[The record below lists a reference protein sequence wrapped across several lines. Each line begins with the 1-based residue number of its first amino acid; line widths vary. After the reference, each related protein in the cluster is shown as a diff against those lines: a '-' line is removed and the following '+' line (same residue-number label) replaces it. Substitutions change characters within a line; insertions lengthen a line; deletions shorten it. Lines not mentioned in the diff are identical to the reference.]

1 MSSDRIRANIK
12 ARLSLRDPQADSLD
26 ILADVLERISFD
38 REPDLDKVLAVIQAQ
53 YPDVTDFERDFPS
66 LCFAIATGVGKTRL
80 MGAFIAY
87 LYLTGRS
94 RNAFVLAPNTTIY
107 EKLRRDF
114 DPKHSKYVF
123 KGIAE
128 LAQNRPVIVTGDDWD
143 KSGLLLEGAQRNGGL
158 VVNIFN
164 VDKIN
169 KDKGRVKRL
178 HEYLGQAYFDYLAE
192 LPDLVLIMDEAHR
205 YRASSGAAM
214 KAIADLDPVIGLELT
229 ATPMSTGAK
238 PKRFKNVIYD
248 YSLGRAMADGYVK
261 EPAVAT
267 RADFDPKKFTG
278 ENGAKQLQRIKLE
291 DGIHCH
297 ENVKAELD
305 IYHRQTGKPK
315 VQPFML
321 VVATDTDH
329 ARELQ
334 AIIEAEDF
342 FGGHYKGRVIQV
354 HSGLTGVETEEAT
367 QKLLAVET
375 DGKTDVVIHVNK
387 LKEGWDVTNLYTI
400 VPLRAS
406 ASEILT
412 EQTLGR
418 GLRLPYGTRTGV
430 EAIDTLTVIAHD
442 RFKEVVE
449 AARDPNSIVAI
460 KKTII
465 IGGDGD
471 VSDTGAESLVV
482 PSAAEAASSG
492 SMAGFGEGMQ
502 APYIIESP
510 EEREAAQV
518 AIQVIQSDY
527 ERALKRGFGQ
537 LGEAATQSELTR
549 KVSAILER
557 PQGQLDGIVPKVD
570 VGSVVAKVVANVTAL
585 TIEIP
590 RIVVLPKG
598 DVNFHYADFDL
609 NGLDGVARQPI
620 SDKIMIQRLRDEA
633 RTFLARPLEMERE
646 EHPEN
651 YLVRHLLGFPQIDYD
666 EHADLLMKLCGQ
678 MLRHLRSYLPD
689 ERAVENVLLVHGEDL
704 ARFIF
709 AQMEKHYRET
719 PVEYEAEVTAGFTM
733 LKPQAFKVTSAEAVR
748 NYRVPV
754 VPAGDTK
761 RHVFGGFRRCCYPYQ
776 KFHSNEERE
785 FAVIIDSPNEPSV
798 LKWMKPGAQQFRIE
812 YASGQDYE
820 PDFVVETDSE
830 KIIAEIK
837 RRDEIHDDA
846 VEAKARA
853 AGKWV
858 GYANAH
864 ARQCNGKPWTY
875 ALIPHD
881 AVNAAATLRGL
892 VASHARQELI

>member
-1 MSSDRIRANIK
+1 MNSDRIRANIK

-26 ILADVLERISFD
+26 ILADVLDRMSFNRD
-38 REPDLDKVLAVIQAQ
+38 PDLDKVLGVIQAK
-53 YPDVTDFERDFPS
+53 YPEVTDFERDFPS
-66 LCFAIATGVGKTRL
+66 LCFALATGVGKTRL
-80 MGAFIAY
+80 MGAFISY
-87 LYLTGRS
+87 LYMTERS

-107 EKLRRDF
+107 EKLKRDF
-114 DPKHSKYVF
+114 EPNNPKYVF

-128 LAQNRPVIVTGDDWD
+128 FAQNRPVIVTGDDWD
-143 KSGLLLEGAQRNGGL
+143 KSGLLLDAATRNGGL

-178 HEYLGQAYFDYLAE
+178 HEYLGQAYFDYLAQ

-229 ATPMSTGAK
+229 ATPMSTGTK
-238 PKRFKNVIYD
+238 PKRFRNVIFD
-248 YSLGRAMADGYVK
+248 YGLGRAMADGYVK

-267 RADFDPKKFTG
+267 RSDFDPKKVTP
-278 ENGAKQLQRIKLE
+278 EQLQRIKLE

-315 VQPFML
+315 VHPFML
-321 VVATDTDH
+321 VVATDTEH
-329 ARELQ
+329 AREIQ
-334 AIIEAEDF
+334 TQIEADDF

-406 ASEILT
+406 ASDILT

-418 GLRLPYGTRTGV
+418 GLRLPYGVRTGV
-430 EAIDTLTVIAHD
+430 EAIDTLTIIAHD
-442 RFKEVVE
+442 RFKDVVE

-460 KKTII
+460 RKTVI
-465 IGGDGD
+465 IGDDGD
-471 VSDTGAESLVV
+471 VSTAGAEPLIS
-482 PSAAEAASSG
+482 PSAADAAATG
-492 SMAGFGEGMQ
+492 TMTGFGEEMQ

-510 EEREAAQV
+510 EERETAQV
-518 AIQVIQSDY
+518 AMRIIQSDY
-527 ERALKRGFGQ
+527 ERSMKRGLAQ
-537 LGEAATQSELTR
+537 LGEPANQAALT
-549 KVSAILER
+549 KQVTDALR
-557 PQGQLDGIVPKVD
+557 PAQGQLDGITPTVD
-570 VGSVVAKVVANVTAL
+570 VGSVVSRVIANVTAL

-598 DVNFHYADFDL
+598 DVNFHFADFDL
-609 NGLDGVARQPI
+609 TGLDGIAKQPI

-651 YLVRHLLGFPQIDYD
+651 YIIRHFNLFPQVDYE

-678 MLRHLRSYLPD
+678 MLRHLRSYLAD
-689 ERAVENVLLVHGEDL
+689 DQAVENVLLVHGEDL
-704 ARFIF
+704 ARTIY

-719 PVEYEAEVTAGFTM
+719 PVEFEATVTAGFTL
-733 LKPQAFKVTSAEAVR
+733 LKPQAFKVTGVEAVR
-748 NYRVPV
+748 NYRVAV
-754 VPAGDTK
+754 SPAGDTK

-776 KFHSNEERE
+776 KFDSNEERA
-785 FAVIIDSPNEPSV
+785 FAVIIDSANEPSV
-798 LKWMKPGAQQFRIE
+798 IKWMKPGVQQFRIE

-820 PDFVVETDSE
+820 PDFVVETQTE
-830 KIIAEIK
+830 KIIAEVK
-837 RRDEIHDDA
+837 RKDEMNDDT
-846 VEAKARA
+846 VIAKARA

-864 ARQCNGKPWTY
+864 AKENNGKPWTY

-881 AVNAAATLRGL
+881 AVGPAATLKGL
-892 VASHARQELI
+892 VASHARMQML

>member
-38 REPDLDKVLAVIQAQ
+38 REPDLDKVLTAIQAQ

-66 LCFAIATGVGKTRL
+66 LCFALATGVGKTRL
-80 MGAFIAY
+80 MGAFITY

-114 DPKHSKYVF
+114 DPKDPKYVF

-128 LAQNRPVIVTGDDWD
+128 LAQNLPVIVTGDDWER
-143 KSGLLLEGAQRNGGL
+143 SGLLLEGAERNGGL

-178 HEYLGQAYFDYLAE
+178 HEYLGQAYFDYLAD

-248 YSLGRAMADGYVK
+248 YNLGRAMADGLVK

-267 RADFDPKKFTG
+267 RADFDPKKVT
-278 ENGAKQLQRIKLE
+278 ADQLQRIKLE

-315 VQPFML
+315 VHPFML
-321 VVATDTDH
+321 VVATNTDH

-334 AIIEAEDF
+334 AIIEADDF
-342 FGGHYKGRVIQV
+342 FNGHYKDRVIQV

-367 QKLLAVET
+367 EKLLAVET

-418 GLRLPYGTRTGV
+418 GLRLPYGKRTGV

-442 RFKEVVE
+442 RFREVVE
-449 AARDPNSIVAI
+449 AARDPNSIVSI
-460 KKTII
+460 KKTVV
-465 IGGDGD
+465 IGGDGE
-471 VSDTGAESLVV
+471 VSTEGAESLVV
-482 PSAAEAASSG
+482 PSAAEAASTG
-492 SMAGFGEGMQ
+492 SMSGFGEGLQ
-502 APYIIESP
+502 APYIIEVP
-510 EEREAAQV
+510 DEREAAQV

-537 LGEAATQSELTR
+537 LEEAATKEELTR
-549 KVSAILER
+549 KVASILER
-557 PQGQLDGIVPKVD
+557 PQGTLEGVVPKVD
-570 VGSVVAKVVANVTAL
+570 VGSVVSKVIANVTAL

-598 DVNFHYADFDL
+598 EVNFHYSDFDL
-609 NGLDGVARQPI
+609 AGLDGVAKQPI

-633 RTFLARPLEMERE
+633 RVFLARPLEMERE

-651 YLVRHLLGFPQIDYD
+651 YLVRHLLSFPQIDYD

-689 ERAVENVLLVHGEDL
+689 EYAVENVLLVHGEDL

-709 AQMEKHYRET
+709 AQMQKHYRET
-719 PVEYEAEVTAGFTM
+719 PAEYEAEVTAGFTM
-733 LKPQAFKVTSAEAVR
+733 LKPQAYKVTSAEAVR

-785 FAVIIDSPNEPSV
+785 FAVIIDNPNEPSV
-798 LKWMKPGAQQFRIE
+798 IKWMKPSAQQFRIE

-820 PDFVVETDSE
+820 PDFVVETNSE

-837 RRDEIHDDA
+837 RRDEIHDET
-846 VEAKARA
+846 VQAKARA
-853 AGKWV
+853 ASKWV

-864 ARQCNGKPWTY
+864 ARECNGKPWSY
-875 ALIPHD
+875 VLIPHD
-881 AVNAAATLRGL
+881 DVGPGSTLQGL
-892 VASHARQELI
+892 VASHSRLSLV

>member
-1 MSSDRIRANIK
+1 MSADRIRANIK

-26 ILADVLERISFD
+26 ILANVLERVPFS
-38 REPDLDKVLAVIQAQ
+38 REPDLDKVLAAIQTQ

-80 MGAFIAY
+80 MGAFISY

-107 EKLRRDF
+107 DKLRRDF
-114 DPKHSKYVF
+114 DPKDPKYVF

-128 LAQNRPVIVTGDDWD
+128 LAQNLPVIVTGDDWD
-143 KSGLLLEGAQRNGGL
+143 KSGLLLEGAERNGGL

-178 HEYLGQAYFDYLAE
+178 HEYLGQAYFDYLAD

-248 YSLGRAMADGYVK
+248 YSLGQAMADGYVK

-267 RADFDPKKFTG
+267 RSDFDPKKVTP
-278 ENGAKQLQRIKLE
+278 EQLQRIKLE

-305 IYHRQTGKPK
+305 IYHRQTGKTK
-315 VQPFML
+315 VHPFML
-321 VVATDTDH
+321 VVASDTEH

-334 AIIEAEDF
+334 TIIEADDF
-342 FGGHYKGRVIQV
+342 FGGHYKGRVVQV

-367 QKLLAVET
+367 QKLLAVEK

-442 RFKEVVE
+442 RFREVVE
-449 AARDPNSIVAI
+449 AARDPDSVVAI
-460 KKTII
+460 RKTVI
-465 IGGDGD
+465 IGADGD
-471 VSDTGAESLVV
+471 VSDTGAETLVA

-492 SMAGFGEGMQ
+492 SMAGFGDGMQ
-502 APYIIESP
+502 APFILETP

-537 LGEAATQSELTR
+537 LGEASTQEELTR
-549 KVSAILER
+549 KVAAVLDR
-557 PQGQLDGIVPKVD
+557 PQAQLDGIVPKID
-570 VGSVVAKVVANVTAL
+570 IGSVVAKVVANVTAL

-598 DVNFHYADFDL
+598 DVNFHFGDFDL
-609 NGLDGVARQPI
+609 TGLDGVAKQPI

-633 RTFLARPLEMERE
+633 RSFLARPLELERE
-646 EHPEN
+646 EHSEN
-651 YLVRHLLGFPQIDYD
+651 YLVRHLLNFPQIDYD
-666 EHADLLMKLCGQ
+666 EHAELLMKLCGQ
-678 MLRHLRSYLPD
+678 MVRHLRSYLPD
-689 ERAVENVLLVHGEDL
+689 EHAVENVLLVHGEDL
-704 ARFIF
+704 ARLIF
-709 AQMEKHYRET
+709 AQMQKHYRET

-733 LKPQAFKVTSAEAVR
+733 LKPQAFKVTSADAVR
-748 NYRVPV
+748 NYRVPIL
-754 VPAGDTK
+754 PAGDTK

-776 KFHSNEERE
+776 KFHSNEERA

-820 PDFVVETDSE
+820 PDFVIETKTD
-830 KIIAEIK
+830 KLIAEIK
-837 RRDEIHDDA
+837 RRDELHDDT
-846 VEAKARA
+846 VQAKARA
-853 AGKWV
+853 ATKWV

-881 AVNAAATLRGL
+881 AVGDGATLQGL
-892 VASHARQELI
+892 VASHARMSLL

>member
-1 MSSDRIRANIK
+1 MSHDRIRANIK

-26 ILADVLERISFD
+26 ILADVLERVAFNRD
-38 REPDLDKVLAVIQAQ
+38 PDLEKVLAAIQAK
-53 YPDVTDFERDFPS
+53 YPEISDFERDFPS

-80 MGAFIAY
+80 MGAFISY
-87 LYLTGRS
+87 LYLTERS

-114 DPKHSKYVF
+114 DPKNPKYVF

-128 LAQNRPVIVTGDDWD
+128 LAQNMPVIVTGDDWD
-143 KSGLLLEGAQRNGGL
+143 KSGLLIEGAQRNGGL

-238 PKRFKNVIYD
+238 PRRFKNVIYD

-267 RADFDPKKFTG
+267 RSDFDPKKVTP
-278 ENGAKQLQRIKLE
+278 EQLQRIKLE

-315 VQPFML
+315 VHPFML

-334 AIIEAEDF
+334 TIIEADDF
-342 FGGHYKGRVIQV
+342 FAGHYKGRVIQV

-367 QKLLAVET
+367 QKLLAVES

-406 ASEILT
+406 ASDILT

-418 GLRLPYGTRTGV
+418 GLRLPYGMRTGV
-430 EAIDTLTVIAHD
+430 DAIDTLTIIAHD
-442 RFKEVVE
+442 RFKEVVD
-449 AARDPNSIVAI
+449 AARDPNSVVAI
-460 KKTII
+460 RKTVI

-471 VSDTGAESLVV
+471 VSDAGAEPLEA
-482 PSAAEAASSG
+482 PSAAEAACNGDMS
-492 SMAGFGEGMQ
+492 GFGEGLQ
-502 APYIIESP
+502 APYIIEAP
-510 EEREAAQV
+510 EEREAAQA
-518 AIQVIQSDY
+518 AIDIIQKDY
-527 ERALKRGFGQ
+527 ERALKRGFRQ
-537 LGEAATQSELTR
+537 LAEPSTQQELTR
-549 KVSAILER
+549 KVAAVLDH
-557 PQGQLDGIVPKVD
+557 PQQKLDGIVPAVD

-590 RIVVLPKG
+590 RIVILPKG
-598 DVNFHYADFDL
+598 EVNFRFTDFDL
-609 NGLDGVARQPI
+609 SGLEAVAKQPI

-633 RTFLARPLEMERE
+633 RSFLARPLEMERE

-651 YLVRHLLGFPQIDYD
+651 YLVRHLLNFPQVDYD
-666 EHADLLMKLCGQ
+666 EHADLLMKLCAQ

-689 ERAVENVLLVHGEDL
+689 EHAVENVLLVHGEDL

-709 AQMEKHYRET
+709 AQMQKHYRET

-733 LKPQAFKVTSAEAVR
+733 LKPQAFKVTGAVAVR
-748 NYRVPV
+748 NYRVAIA
-754 VPAGDTK
+754 PAGDTK

-776 KFHSNEERE
+776 KFQSNEERE
-785 FAVIIDSPNEPSV
+785 FAVIVDNPNEPSV

-812 YASGQDYE
+812 YASGHDYE
-820 PDFVVETDSE
+820 PDFVVETDKD

-837 RRDEIHDDA
+837 RRDEMHND
-846 VEAKARA
+846 VVQAKARA
-853 AGKWV
+853 AAKWV

-864 ARQCNGKPWTY
+864 AKQCNGKPWVY

-881 AVNAAATLRGL
+881 SVNAAATLQGL
-892 VASHARQELI
+892 VASHAMQPLI